1 MILTKGSELFDK
13 SVESDERDITLSI
26 DWYEKEDK
34 EEDKEIACLAIF
46 NPRSIAG
53 IR

>member
-13 SVESDERDITLSI
+13 SVE
-26 DWYEKEDK
+26 DK
-34 EEDKEIACLAIF
+34 EEDKEIACLAII

>member
-1 MILTKGSELFDK
+1 MILTKGSELFDR

-26 DWYEKEDK
+26 DWYEKEDN